1 MKKQNI
7 IILVVSIL
15 SAGWLFNA
23 WKPIFFLLGIIGFGF
38 LSALKYKH
46 LWKDIPE
53 LFKDLKKKKLKN

>member
-23 WKPIFFLLGIIGFGF
+23 WKTIFFLLGIIGFGF

-46 LWKDIPE
+46 LWKDVPE
-53 LFKDLKKKKLKN
+53 LFKDLKKKK